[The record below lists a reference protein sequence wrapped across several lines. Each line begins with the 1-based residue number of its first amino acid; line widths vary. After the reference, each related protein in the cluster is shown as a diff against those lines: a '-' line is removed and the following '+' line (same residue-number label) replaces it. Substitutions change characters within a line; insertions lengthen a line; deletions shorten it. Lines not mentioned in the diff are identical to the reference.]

1 MKPNSKFLRRL
12 QAWMIGRYG
21 QNDSLN
27 RFLTYLTFLLLILNL
42 FIHTLWLA
50 VAVIVLI
57 SLTYWRLFSRKIYRQ
72 VRLNRAFERV
82 WLPIMR
88 PFRRLRYQVSQHWHY
103 RFFHCAQC
111 QQRIRVPRHHGRVQV
126 TCPKCHHSF
135 ITRT

>member
-72 VRLNRAFERV
+72 VRLNRALNAFG
-82 WLPIMR
+82 
-88 PFRRLRYQVSQHWHY
+88 FRLRVHFAASAT
-103 RFFHCAQC
+103 RCRNIGITA
-111 QQRIRVPRHHGRVQV
+111 
-126 TCPKCHHSF
+126 SF
-135 ITRT
+135 IVLNVSNGFACHAITAAFK